1 MMIFAKNSMIFT
13 KNKSPIARG
22 GVGQSQMY
30 YYNKLKQNI
39 CQDYFTSINLP
50 IKLMP
55 NPSTKLTSEEIQF
68 LESLGLGANSS
79 DLKNQIQS
87 LIQSQ
92 TVEQNSTLPKK
103 SNNNLSQTLTKLYTE
118 IIPELERQGKT
129 WDIDYDFDRKENK
142 RYEVLKKRGCS
153 EVIKVEV

>member
-92 TVEQNSTLPKK
+92 TVEQL
-103 SNNNLSQTLTKLYTE
+103 
-118 IIPELERQGKT
+118 
-129 WDIDYDFDRKENK
+129 
-142 RYEVLKKRGCS
+142 VLRNGAVASCQNHGRRAGQ
-153 EVIKVEV
+153 

>member
-103 SNNNLSQTLTKLYTE
+103 SNNNL
-118 IIPELERQGKT
+118 
-129 WDIDYDFDRKENK
+129 
-142 RYEVLKKRGCS
+142 
-153 EVIKVEV
+153 

>member
-1 MMIFAKNSMIFT
+1 MSNT
-13 KNKSPIARG
+13 
-22 GVGQSQMY
+22 
-30 YYNKLKQNI
+30 
-39 CQDYFTSINLP
+39 
-50 IKLMP
+50 
-55 NPSTKLTSEEIQF
+55 STKLTSEEISF
-68 LESLGLGANSS
+68 LQSLGLDTNSS

-92 TVEQNSTLPKK
+92 TIEQNSTLPKK

-118 IIPELERQGKT
+118 IIPELEKLGKT

-142 RYEVLKKRGCS
+142 RYEALKKRGCS